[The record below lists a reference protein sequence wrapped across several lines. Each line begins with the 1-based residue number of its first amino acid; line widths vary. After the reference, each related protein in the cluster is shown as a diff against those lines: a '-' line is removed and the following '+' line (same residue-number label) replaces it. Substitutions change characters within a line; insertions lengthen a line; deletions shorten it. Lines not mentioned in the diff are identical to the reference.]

1 MMNQLFGTSH
11 LFGGNAPFVEEL
23 YENYL
28 DNPTSVPGEWR
39 DYFDKLVQ
47 LPAPVARD
55 VPHQPIVTAFAEQAK
70 RGGYRATAAQPVDDK
85 KQAGVL
91 QMIAAYRTLGALWAN
106 LDPLKR
112 QRRPE
117 LPELDPAF
125 YGLSGA
131 DINAIFNAGSFK
143 GVPERA
149 TFGQILDAVKETY
162 CGSIGVE
169 YMYLESVSERQWIQ
183 SRIEPNHAR
192 STYTAAQKLRFLERL
207 TAAET
212 LERYLHTRYVG

>member
-1 MMNQLFGTSH
+1 MGQPRPPEAA
-11 LFGGNAPFVEEL
+11 AP
-23 YENYL
+23 
-28 DNPTSVPGEWR
+28 
-39 DYFDKLVQ
+39 
-47 LPAPVARD
+47 
-55 VPHQPIVTAFAEQAK
+55 
-70 RGGYRATAAQPVDDK
+70 
-85 KQAGVL
+85 
-91 QMIAAYRTLGALWAN
+91 
-106 LDPLKR
+106 
-112 QRRPE
+112 PE

-212 LERYLHTRYVG
+212 LERYLHTRYVGQKRFSLEGGESRWSPSTKWCVWAAAWC